1 MWLGRGIL
9 EDEPH
14 SVAAQLTMGGDDT
27 PVCLSVASCK
37 GVSCWLD
44 KLLLWALTL
53 SITLRNT
60 AVDCRSANRNGFLSP
75 NLNSSMSVVRM
86 GQNVS
91 LSCSS
96 KNTSIDITYSLF
108 LGKRY
113 LESKRRRG
121 GAVDFHRRISNAN
134 ESGPYKCKVNDSN
147 SSKYSQNFTFT
158 IVQDESCSS
167 CLLSLLLPG
176 VLLGLILPG
185 LAFLIYLKYKKGCAG
200 KTVRENESKG
210 SGDAPTQGELYA
222 NICETQKGS
231 EQPQEIHYTTP
242 VFKQVAPTE
251 QEGLEDRKDDYI
263 YSELTY

>member
-1 MWLGRGIL
+1 
-9 EDEPH
+9 
-14 SVAAQLTMGGDDT
+14 
-27 PVCLSVASCK
+27 
-37 GVSCWLD
+37 
-44 KLLLWALTL
+44 
-53 SITLRNT
+53 
-60 AVDCRSANRNGFLSP
+60 
-75 NLNSSMSVVRM
+75 MSVVRM

-121 GAVDFHRRISNAN
+121 GAVDFHLRISNAN

-200 KTVRENESKG
+200 KTLRENESKG

>member
-1 MWLGRGIL
+1 
-9 EDEPH
+9 
-14 SVAAQLTMGGDDT
+14 MGDDDT

-60 AVDCRSANRNGFLSP
+60 AVDCRRVDRNGFLSP

-121 GAVDFHRRISNAN
+121 GAVDFHLRISNAN

-147 SSKYSQNFTFT
+147 SSKYSQNFNFT
-158 IVQDESCSS
+158 I
-167 CLLSLLLPG
+167 
-176 VLLGLILPG
+176 IR
-185 LAFLIYLKYKKGCAG
+185 
-200 KTVRENESKG
+200 KTLRENESKG

-222 NICETQKGS
+222 NICETQK
-231 EQPQEIHYTTP
+231 EQLQEIHYTTP
-242 VFKQVAPTE
+242 VFKEVAPTE

>member
-14 SVAAQLTMGGDDT
+14 SVAAQLTMGDDDT

-60 AVDCRSANRNGFLSP
+60 AVDCRRVDRNGFLSP

-121 GAVDFHRRISNAN
+121 GAVDFHLRISNAN

-147 SSKYSQNFTFT
+147 SSKYSQNFNFT
-158 IVQDESCSS
+158 IIRCT
-167 CLLSLLLPG
+167 
-176 VLLGLILPG
+176 
-185 LAFLIYLKYKKGCAG
+185 G
-200 KTVRENESKG
+200 KTLRENESKG

-231 EQPQEIHYTTP
+231 EQLQEIHYTTP
-242 VFKQVAPTE
+242 VFKEVAPTE

>member
-1 MWLGRGIL
+1 
-9 EDEPH
+9 
-14 SVAAQLTMGGDDT
+14 MGGDDT

-44 KLLLWALTL
+44 KLLFWALTL
-53 SITLRNT
+53 SITLRNA
-60 AVDCRSANRNGFLSP
+60 AVDCRSVNRNGFLSP

-108 LGKRY
+108 LGKSY

-121 GAVDFHRRISNAN
+121 GAVDFHLRISNAN

-158 IVQDESCSS
+158 IVRKC
-167 CLLSLLLPG
+167 
-176 VLLGLILPG
+176 
-185 LAFLIYLKYKKGCAG
+185 
-200 KTVRENESKG
+200 TVRENESKG

-222 NICETQKGS
+222 NICETQK

>member
-14 SVAAQLTMGGDDT
+14 SVAAQLTMGDDDT

-60 AVDCRSANRNGFLSP
+60 AVDCRRVDRNGFLSP

-121 GAVDFHRRISNAN
+121 GAVDFHLRISNAN

-147 SSKYSQNFTFT
+147 SSKYSQNFNFT
-158 IVQDESCSS
+158 I
-167 CLLSLLLPG
+167 
-176 VLLGLILPG
+176 IR
-185 LAFLIYLKYKKGCAG
+185 
-200 KTVRENESKG
+200 KTLRENESKG

-231 EQPQEIHYTTP
+231 EQLQEIHYTTP
-242 VFKQVAPTE
+242 VFKEVAPTE
-251 QEGLEDRKDDYI
+251 QGGLECVKSWAWPARAC
-263 YSELTY
+263 EM